1 MNLIQRQE
9 IWRNAYLKA
18 SRHVALQRLLNKS
31 RTEILSTAM
40 VCARESI
47 EEQGSDLA
55 LFSHELDVIY
65 ELLIQE
71 C

>member
-1 MNLIQRQE
+1 MNLHQRQE
-9 IWRNAYLKA
+9 IWRNAYRKA
-18 SRHVALQRLLNKS
+18 SQHLALQRLQNKP
-31 RTEILSTAM
+31 RTQIISTAM

-47 EEQGSDLA
+47 EDQGGNIA

>member
-1 MNLIQRQE
+1 MNLHQRQE
-9 IWRNAYLKA
+9 IWRNAYRKA
-18 SRHVALQRLLNKS
+18 SQHLALQRLQKKS
-31 RTEILSTAM
+31 RTQILSTAM

-47 EEQGSDLA
+47 TAQGSTTA

-65 ELLIQE
+65 ELLLRE

>member
-1 MNLIQRQE
+1 MHQRQE
-9 IWRNAYLKA
+9 IWRNAYRKA
-18 SRHVALQRLLNKS
+18 SQHLALQRLQNKP
-31 RTEILSTAM
+31 RTQIISTAM

-47 EEQGSDLA
+47 TAQGGTLT

-65 ELLIQE
+65 ELLNQE